1 MNSSG
6 SALIALPVYNEQS
19 TVNQV
24 LDEVA
29 KYGHPILV
37 VNDGSSDGTAEI
49 LEARSDIAVVHHQQ
63 NQGYGAALLT
73 AFDYAQTNGFEVIV
87 TLDCDGQ
94 HEPQRIPRFIKACEG
109 ADIVSGSRYLKQY
122 EGDSQPPAQR
132 RWINLRVTAE
142 INRLL
147 GFHLTDAFCGF
158 KAYRVAALK
167 KLNVTEPGY
176 AMPLELW
183 VEAAKAGLSVIELP
197 VPLIYLD
204 ENRSFG
210 GALDDGTT
218 RLNYYHLVLDRSMA
232 RAGLTACPPERI
244 ASG

>member
-1 MNSSG
+1 MQSSG
-6 SALIALPVYNEQS
+6 SALIALPVFNEVD
-19 TVNQV
+19 TVDRV

-29 KYGHPILV
+29 KYGDAILV
-37 VNDGSSDGTAEI
+37 VNDGSSDGTREI
-49 LEARSDIAVVHHQQ
+49 LEARSDITVVHHEQ

-73 AFDYAQTNGFEVIV
+73 AFKYAQENGFEVIV

-109 ADIVSGSRYLKQY
+109 VDIVSGSRYLKQY
-122 EGDSQPPAQR
+122 EGDSEPPAQR
-132 RWINLRVTAE
+132 RWINKRVTAE

-147 GFHLTDAFCGF
+147 GFQLTDAFCGF
-158 KAYRVAALK
+158 KAYRVAALE
-167 KLNVTEPGY
+167 KLNVTEVGY

-204 ENRSFG
+204 ESRSFG

-232 RAGLTACPPERI
+232 RAGLPECPPQRI
-244 ASG
+244 ASC